1 MIKFFRHIRLA
12 LINQN
17 QMGKYFKYAIGEIL
31 LVVIGILIALQINN
45 WNEERK
51 QNNLEQEY
59 LKALKTEFENNL
71 NEVDRVIKLNAGLL
85 KSAQKLAQY
94 MGPEIPD
101 ITDKELSRLFF
112 KTVSAEVQY
121 RPGSGVTNEILNSGK
136 LNIFKNGELKNA
148 LASHDGLLLRIRF
161 QESQELSRLRYKLID
176 FVEDNVSSRRMAFDA
191 FGELFGVDKGKF
203 LDSNLHLLT
212 SKKFDNQLA
221 GFMYTSGFLEDRYRE
236 LKKQIQRIIKIIDSQ
251 IKK

>member
-1 MIKFFRHIRLA
+1 MIKFFRGIRKSL
-12 LINQN
+12 LSENKFS
-17 QMGKYFKYAIGEIL
+17 KYILYAIGEIV
-31 LVVIGILIALQINN
+31 LVVIGILIALQINT
-45 WNEERK
+45 WNEARK

-71 NEVDRVIKLNAGLL
+71 IEVDRVITLNAGLL
-85 KSAQKLAQY
+85 NSAQKLAQY

-101 ITDKELSRLFF
+101 ITDRELSKLFF
-112 KTVSAEVQY
+112 ETIRAEVQY

-136 LNIFKNGELKNA
+136 LTIFKNGELKNA

-176 FVEDNVSSRRMAFDA
+176 FVEENVSSRRMAHDA
-191 FGELFGVDKGKF
+191 FGELFGVDRGKF
-203 LDSNLHLLT
+203 LESNLHLLT

-221 GFMYTSGFLEDRYRE
+221 GFMYTSGFLNERYKN
-236 LKKQIQRIIKIIDSQ
+236 LKEQIQRIIAIIDSQ
-251 IKK
+251 IQK